1 MKSADNDEPCGLPEI
16 IGCGVVAVIAFSISL
31 AAIGG
36 WSLLRWLSESSAAAA
51 WVQAVGSILAIFA
64 AMEVGRRQIAAHW
77 NLENKR
83 QSEKERKFLIII
95 GSLLR
100 SMQNALNDIEKELDN
115 HPGGPVSSYHLDRIK
130 SASDALLKIDL
141 FECPL
146 VIVDPLLK
154 LFPVPCQDPLAIIQ
168 LFNKS
173 FYSAGGRP
181 EQLLPSVKNAITV
194 QRLTLD
200 HALEKC
206 R

>member
-83 QSEKERKFLIII
+83 QSEKERKFLRKVCKT
-95 GSLLR
+95 S
-100 SMQNALNDIEKELDN
+100 
-115 HPGGPVSSYHLDRIK
+115 V
-130 SASDALLKIDL
+130 
-141 FECPL
+141 PL
-146 VIVDPLLK
+146 P
-154 LFPVPCQDPLAIIQ
+154 
-168 LFNKS
+168 
-173 FYSAGGRP
+173 
-181 EQLLPSVKNAITV
+181 
-194 QRLTLD
+194 
-200 HALEKC
+200 
-206 R
+206 

>member
-1 MKSADNDEPCGLPEI
+1 
-16 IGCGVVAVIAFSISL
+16 
-31 AAIGG
+31 
-36 WSLLRWLSESSAAAA
+36 
-51 WVQAVGSILAIFA
+51 
-64 AMEVGRRQIAAHW
+64 
-77 NLENKR
+77 
-83 QSEKERKFLIII
+83 
-95 GSLLR
+95 
-100 SMQNALNDIEKELDN
+100 MQNALNDIEKELDN